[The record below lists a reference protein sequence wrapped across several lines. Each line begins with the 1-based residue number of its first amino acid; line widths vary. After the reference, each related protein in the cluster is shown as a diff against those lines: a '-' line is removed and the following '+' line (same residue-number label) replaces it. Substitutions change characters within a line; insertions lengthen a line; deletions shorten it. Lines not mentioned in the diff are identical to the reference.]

1 MIKLEELIN
10 ELCPNGVVFKKV
22 GDICE
27 TITDYTS
34 AGSFADIAKNVS
46 YINNEIGYAQL
57 VRTTDLKNKFTNSDK
72 FIYVDEHAFK
82 YLWRVNLNSEGL
94 VLPNVGNCG
103 EVYYVTPQ
111 ILPNEKNVL
120 GPNAIWIR
128 SNSVDIRFLYHVFL
142 TTDFQAKLSK
152 IISPTGQTKFNK
164 TNFKELKIPVPPIS
178 VQHEIVHILDTFTS
192 LSAELSAELSARK
205 KQYEYYRDKL
215 LSYPVG
221 VKYYKLCDIG
231 KFYGGLSGKTKD
243 DFADGNCK
251 YITYMNVYNN
261 IAVDFSIT
269 EKVKI
274 IANEHQNCLKYGDII
289 FTGSSETQDE
299 CGYSSVVTEKL
310 EEDIYL
316 NSFCFFL
323 RLNDINLL
331 NPNFA
336 KYLFRSNFIRKQIIN
351 TASGVTRFN
360 VSKKKMENIVLGIPS
375 MDIQQR
381 IIKILDKFDMI
392 CSDLNIGLP
401 AEIEARKKQYE
412 FYRDQLLT
420 FVQTGHSILTDRQT
434 DRI

>member
-1 MIKLEELIN
+1 MSKLDKLIN
-10 ELCPNGVVFKKV
+10 ELCPNGVEIKKLNEV
-22 GDICE
+22 ALLKRGTSLTKLKATNGDIPVISGGKVPAFYCDTFNRKGE
-27 TITDYTS
+27 TITV
-34 AGSFADIAKNVS
+34 AGSGAGAGYVQYWNEPIFASDC
-46 YINNEIGYAQL
+46 
-57 VRTTDLKNKFTNSDK
+57 FTIKGRESIETK
-72 FIYVDEHAFK
+72 
-82 YLWRVNLNSEGL
+82 
-94 VLPNVGNCG
+94 
-103 EVYYVTPQ
+103 
-111 ILPNEKNVL
+111 
-120 GPNAIWIR
+120 
-128 SNSVDIRFLYHVFL
+128 FLYYFMSNIQDKIYSTKKGGGVPHVH
-142 TTDFQAKLSK
+142 
-152 IISPTGQTKFNK
+152 ISDVE
-164 TNFKELKIPVPPIS
+164 NFVVPIPPIS
-178 VQHEIVHILDTFTS
+178 VQREIIRILDNFT
-192 LSAELSAELSARK
+192 ELTARK

-215 LSYPVG
+215 LSYSMG

-274 IANEHQNCLKYGDII
+274 IANERQNCLKYGDII

-331 NPNFA
+331 NPDFA
-336 KYLFRSNFIRKQIIN
+336 KYLFRSNSIRKQIIN

-434 DRI
+434 ESN